1 MSRFQRTLNGLR
13 KLFAPR
19 PRGIVLALGG
29 GGAAGLAH
37 IGVLQTL
44 AENNIPVR
52 AIVGT
57 SIGAEIGAFYAT
69 GMPLDELATIAI
81 AFDWKQ
87 TLRLFMPGLSFGG
100 GLVSGARITDFLRD
114 RLGERRIEDLALGYI
129 ALAADLDTGEQV
141 VMDRGD
147 LVEAVRAS
155 VSLPGLLAPMQ
166 LGGRTLIDGAVLNPL
181 PFDVARRYF
190 GRPVVA
196 VATHAGARGVPQV
209 PSVPQTRRWLSRTRQ
224 LLDQPWVARAP
235 ALQAWLRAQL
245 GDPGAPR
252 TAKTGWT
259 ARRVFDRAID
269 MTQAEIVR
277 LRAARRPPDLLLT
290 PLVGDIGILEFYR
303 AKEAIAAGRRAAEE
317 NLVEIRRLAGATSS
331 AATAKNI
338 RSAEQHNQE

>member
-1 MSRFQRTLNGLR
+1 MSFFQETLGGLR

-19 PRGIVLALGG
+19 PSGVVLALGG

-52 AIVGT
+52 AIAGT

-69 GMPLDELATIAI
+69 GVPLDELAAIAI

-87 TLRLFMPGLSFGG
+87 TLRLFLPDLPSG
-100 GLVSGARITDFLRD
+100 GLVSGVRITDFLRD
-114 RLGERRIEDLALGYI
+114 RLGDRRIEDLAVGYV

-141 VMDRGD
+141 VLDRGD

-155 VSLPGLLAPMQ
+155 VSLPGLLAP
-166 LGGRTLIDGAVLNPL
+166 LRLAGRTLVDGGVLNPL
-181 PFDVARRYF
+181 PFDVARQYF
-190 GRPVVA
+190 GGPVVA
-196 VATHAGARGVPQV
+196 VATHAAARGVMPKV
-209 PSVPQTRRWLSRTRQ
+209 PSAPQTRQWLSRARQ

-245 GDPGAPR
+245 GDPGATR
-252 TAKTGWT
+252 NAKTGWT

-277 LRAARRPPDLLLT
+277 LRRAQQPPDLLLT
-290 PLVGDIGILEFYR
+290 PLVGDVGLLEFYR
-303 AKEAIAAGRRAAEE
+303 ATEAIAAGRRAAEE
-317 NLVEIRRLAGATSS
+317 KLPEIRQLVGAASRARS
-331 AATAKNI
+331 ATAGNI
-338 RSAEQHNQE
+338 GS